1 MDISQ
6 LIRYSPKRTFLFNSI
21 KNEVSSDSQGLK
33 PLCPTRW
40 TVRTAAIES
49 VVENYEPLTQAMEA
63 MAKALDSHIK
73 DSTDCV
79 EKIKS
84 V

>member
-1 MDISQ
+1 MH
-6 LIRYSPKRTFLFNSI
+6 
-21 KNEVSSDSQGLK
+21 
-33 PLCPTRW
+33 
-40 TVRTAAIES
+40 TAAIES